1 LPQGGVFGPVETPD
15 GIHVLY
21 MQRNVTPAPLGFAA
35 ARDKVLS
42 DYRNERIH
50 NLTTGAESFL
60 RKRANVLITNDLR

>member
-1 LPQGGVFGPVETPD
+1 LSQASVSAPIEMPD
-15 GIHVLY
+15 GTHVLY
-21 MQRNVTPAPLGFAA
+21 MQRNVKPAPLDFVL